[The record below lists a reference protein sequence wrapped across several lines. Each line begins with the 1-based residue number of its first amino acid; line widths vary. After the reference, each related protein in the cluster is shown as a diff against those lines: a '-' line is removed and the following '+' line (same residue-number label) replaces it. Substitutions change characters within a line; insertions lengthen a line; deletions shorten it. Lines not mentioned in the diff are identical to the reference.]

1 MTQINLLP
9 WREMRRKEAQRQ
21 FASLAAGAVVLMGL
35 IILYVHLHIGGLME
49 QQQARNEFLNTEIAT
64 VDKKISEI
72 KELESERKK
81 LLARMDV
88 VQQLQSQRPRIV
100 YLFKEFVNVLPDG
113 VYLTQLKQIGD
124 TITIDG
130 LAQSNARVSTVM
142 RNIDASEWLDKPKLE
157 VIETTTNKQQ
167 TERASHFQLLVKQ
180 SMKTDNK
187 DTAPN

>member
-72 KELESERKK
+72 KEPESERKK